1 MSDLVEIVDA
11 LENKIS
17 KLLHKIDLLGQ
28 TNSKLKEELGSL
40 RKAHSSTEVSVSEW
54 EEKFNSLKLANSMVG
69 SENDKTEAK
78 LKINSLIRDIDHC
91 IAQLAE

>member
-1 MSDLVEIVDA
+1 MSDLSEIVDA

-28 TNSKLKEELGSL
+28 TNTKLEQELEAL
-40 RKAHSSTEVSVSEW
+40 KTAHSSTEVSVSEW
-54 EEKFNSLKLANSMVG
+54 EEKYNSLKLANSMVG

-78 LKINSLIRDIDHC
+78 LKINSLIREIDHC